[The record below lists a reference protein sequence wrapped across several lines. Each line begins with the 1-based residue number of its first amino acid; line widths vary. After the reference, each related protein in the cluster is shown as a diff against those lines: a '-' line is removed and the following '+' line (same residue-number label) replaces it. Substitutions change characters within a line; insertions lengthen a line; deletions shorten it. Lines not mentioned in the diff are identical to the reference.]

1 MLKLATT
8 VATTAAAALVTAPD
22 MCVTYFNFTDQQES
36 NTYYGVV
43 NDDGSILQK
52 SDLGLQFDPQGRV
65 AIGKETFVFTTNS
78 NQTSHQGFGCCDKLS
93 LLTVDKKTGSFSVAS
108 VDHTSQFGPGSKQC
122 GEYGCGISS
131 FSGIDDV
138 SGTAVVW
145 MDQLLPQPPPA
156 ASPQEK
162 GDDGASD
169 KQPPNPYLEGL
180 TLGKFNLKTGEIIPL
195 RPFFVNTQNSSVS
208 TPMDSGMASY
218 DYKNKDFWFSCNVDG
233 DMNQEAVCSYP
244 ATSGKKAKDISVY
257 SWAYDKTY
265 TINSIDYSDALK
277 GVVVLAQSY
286 GDLKSQQGTK
296 LLFADPSKPEEKN
309 WATIVNLPQSV
320 GGLHDGTIS
329 PCGRYYSAVLVVGTE
344 DPKYPAEDLLMVD
357 LVEKKIVKH
366 VHAKHSSKDIE
377 VLNVF
382 SC

>member
-78 NQTSHQGFGCCDKLS
+78 NQTSHQGFGCCDKVS

-162 GDDGASD
+162 GVRASSSGGGGDGDDGASD

-195 RPFFVNTQNSSVS
+195 RPFVVNTQNNSVS

-244 ATSGKKAKDISVY
+244 ATSGKKAKDISVF
-257 SWAYDKTY
+257 SW
-265 TINSIDYSDALK
+265 
-277 GVVVLAQSY
+277 
-286 GDLKSQQGTK
+286 
-296 LLFADPSKPEEKN
+296 
-309 WATIVNLPQSV
+309 
-320 GGLHDGTIS
+320 
-329 PCGRYYSAVLVVGTE
+329 
-344 DPKYPAEDLLMVD
+344 
-357 LVEKKIVKH
+357 
-366 VHAKHSSKDIE
+366 
-377 VLNVF
+377 
-382 SC
+382 